1 MTLATITLT
10 AQTPPITILLPYFS
24 SQPVKIFEE
33 EVRVRKCEEFHVD
46 ELVTVKIR

>member
-24 SQPVKIFEE
+24 SHPVKIFEE
-33 EVRVRKCEEFHVD
+33 
-46 ELVTVKIR
+46 